1 MFAFLDSYQNLSELI
16 SVVQNLTDEVKGKE
30 KDIELARQSM
40 QTKDEKL
47 AEVRII
53 FNAIQTII
61 FFDVKVTLL
70 L

>member
-1 MFAFLDSYQNLSELI
+1 VFAFLDSYQNLSELI